1 MTPAV
6 INVEFKVCPLSRP
19 TLAKPSVI
27 ARVGTMKSG
36 SLNVSSLARGHYRQ
50 LLQSP
55 GQGAAA
61 AAAAVAAASAGG
73 DGGGAAAVPYGVPSA
88 GSIFHFM
95 WPFVISVNDEVTA
108 VRDCVCGAVS
118 ATP

>member
-6 INVEFKVCPLSRP
+6 INVEFKVCPLSRL

-36 SLNVSSLARGHYRQ
+36 SLNVSSLAGGHYLQ

-61 AAAAVAAASAGG
+61 AAASASASAGAG
-73 DGGGAAAVPYGVPSA
+73 GGGGAAAVLSA
-88 GSIFHFM
+88 VFIFRFM
-95 WPFVISVNDEVTA
+95 
-108 VRDCVCGAVS
+108 
-118 ATP
+118 